1 MSTSSDFQTPP
12 LRVSR
17 PVSACSACRRAKI
30 KCDGKLPA
38 CSACEKHGKSA
49 ECSSSSDQFARGKE
63 RRYTAT
69 LGYNW
74 TNRKAN
80 RDVIHSYV
88 ASLEAKIERLEQK
101 KAQLTGKPFRP
112 SNQVDDF
119 TSQNGGGNSGGAGS
133 ARKRAEG
140 AQVEEL
146 ISDLGFITVN
156 ATSKGLYDFTEDMSF
171 SKLVLRAASL
181 QQDIIPSIAP
191 CPLPDRDTAL
201 RLIQHYLD
209 TIFSHHPF
217 FDETSLFMSVHAVF
231 RDETTASA
239 RDLYICYMVLAIA
252 TISISKG
259 ADATAKLRAAGYVT
273 AAISHS
279 RQILVPYSTIGIQAT
294 LLLIQYALLEPSTY
308 NPWYLIGV
316 ASRIMID
323 LGLHQDLQKSAKQTA
338 NEAELRRRIFYSV
351 YTYDRYISMTYER
364 PYSFSDEAISVR
376 LPRPEGVASKIAN
389 WSGQPIT
396 LTLATELFK
405 FSKLNSQW
413 YQYLWFS
420 ERVTHS
426 TPRDYCDARRQD
438 LRNWLNNL
446 PTAIDQ
452 TQLEMLKLEY
462 YYMRIYLDLPNPRV
476 HELTEA
482 IKAAI
487 VENSFEY
494 VRLFQKLLLEGGP
507 RFHYTYCDAIRAYNL
522 GQKLTDILSWRGN
535 TLSGSSG
542 YKAKV
547 ALMGIRTLLDML
559 AQWWVEIEKFRERF
573 YQDSEPLLNQLRDM
587 TEAYISP
594 QQSPQAMLR
603 GLEDS
608 VARQEAPQWI
618 YTGGTIPEY

>member
-1 MSTSSDFQTPP
+1 MSNPAAASESTSERLFGMSKGQNQ
-12 LRVSR
+12 
-17 PVSACSACRRAKI
+17 
-30 KCDGKLPA
+30 
-38 CSACEKHGKSA
+38 ACEKHGKSA

-63 RRYTAT
+63 R
-69 LGYNW
+69 
-74 TNRKAN
+74 
-80 RDVIHSYV
+80 SYV

-119 TSQNGGGNSGGAGS
+119 TSQNGGSEPGGALGTAGS

-181 QQDIIPSIAP
+181 QQDIVPSIAP

-209 TIFSHHPF
+209 SIFSHYPF

-231 RDETTASA
+231 RDEATASA

-252 TISISKG
+252 TVSISKG

-273 AAISHS
+273 AAVGHS

-316 ASRIMID
+316 ASRILID

-364 PYSFSDEAISVR
+364 PYSFSDDAISVR

-405 FSKLNSQW
+405 FSKINSQW
-413 YQYLWFS
+413 YQYLWHS
-420 ERVTHS
+420 ERVKLS

-438 LRNWLNNL
+438 LRDWLNNL

-462 YYMRIYLDLPNPRV
+462 FYMRIYLDLPNPRV
-476 HELTEA
+476 HELSET

-535 TLSGSSG
+535 TFLSGSSG

-559 AQWWVEIEKFRERF
+559 AQRWAEIEKFRERF
-573 YQDSEPLLNQLRDM
+573 YQDSEHLLNQLRDM

-608 VARQEAPQWI
+608 VARQESPQWI
-618 YTGGTIPEY
+618 YTGGIPEY

>member
-1 MSTSSDFQTPP
+1 MSSDFQTPP

-63 RRYTAT
+63 R
-69 LGYNW
+69 
-74 TNRKAN
+74 
-80 RDVIHSYV
+80 SYV

-119 TSQNGGGNSGGAGS
+119 TSQNGGGDSGIALGMAGS

-181 QQDIIPSIAP
+181 QQDIVPSIAP

-209 TIFSHHPF
+209 SIFSHYPF

-231 RDETTASA
+231 RDEATASA

-252 TISISKG
+252 TVSISKG

-273 AAISHS
+273 AAVGHS

-420 ERVTHS
+420 ERVKLS
-426 TPRDYCDARRQD
+426 TPRDYCDAQRQD

-446 PTAIDQ
+446 PTTIDQ

-476 HELTEA
+476 HDLTEA

-535 TLSGSSG
+535 TFLSGSTG

-559 AQWWVEIEKFRERF
+559 AQRWVEIEKFRERF
-573 YQDSEPLLNQLRDM
+573 YQDSEPLLGQLRDM

-608 VARQEAPQWI
+608 VARQESSQWI
-618 YTGGTIPEY
+618 YTGGIPEY

>member
-1 MSTSSDFQTPP
+1 MSSDFQTPP
-12 LRVSR
+12 LQVSR

-49 ECSSSSDQFARGKE
+49 ECSSSSSQFARGKE
-63 RRYTAT
+63 R
-69 LGYNW
+69 
-74 TNRKAN
+74 
-80 RDVIHSYV
+80 SYV
-88 ASLEAKIERLEQK
+88 ASLEAKIERLEQR

-119 TSQNGGGNSGGAGS
+119 TNKDGGGGGDSGSNGVAIGMAGL

-171 SKLVLRAASL
+171 SKLILRAASL
-181 QQDIIPSIAP
+181 QQDIVPSITS

-209 TIFSHHPF
+209 TIFSHYPF

-231 RDETTASA
+231 RDETTASS

-252 TISISKG
+252 TVSISKG

-273 AAISHS
+273 AAIGHS

-294 LLLIQYALLEPSTY
+294 LLLIQYALLEPATY

-364 PYSFSDEAISVR
+364 PYSFSDEAINVR

-396 LTLATELFK
+396 LTLATEMFK

-420 ERVTHS
+420 ERKRLS
-426 TPRDYCDARRQD
+426 TPRDYSDSKRKELGD
-438 LRNWLNNL
+438 WYNNL
-446 PTAIDQ
+446 PTSIDQ

-462 YYMRIYLDLPNPRV
+462 FYMRIYLDLPNPRV
-476 HELTEA
+476 HDLTEPV
-482 IKAAI
+482 IVLI

-494 VRLFQKLLLEGGP
+494 VRLFQKLLLEGGS

-522 GQKLTDILSWRGN
+522 GQKLTDILSWRGS
-535 TLSGSSG
+535 TFLSGPSG
-542 YKAKV
+542 YRAKM
-547 ALMGIRTLLDML
+547 ALTGIRTLLDML
-559 AQWWVEIEKFRERF
+559 VQRWTEIEKFRERF
-573 YQDSEPLLNQLRDM
+573 YQDSEALLAQLRET
-587 TEAYISP
+587 TEAYVSP

-608 VARQEAPQWI
+608 VAREGSPHWAYQGAMPG
-618 YTGGTIPEY
+618 Y